1 MEQALGTV
9 LLERGR
15 RGIGLT
21 PAGRSVAHHARAV
34 LAQVERMR
42 GDLAEHAQGLRGRVR
57 LLSNTAAL
65 TELLPDALAPW
76 LAANP
81 GVDTRGPAPRLSGR
95 CGRVLRTPESLR
107 TGYHSGLETFPF
119 REDRLVLVVA
129 RGHALASRRPIAF
142 RDVID
147 TEFVGLAG
155 NSALQQHLGWQA
167 AQAGRPLRLRVR
179 VQGLDTVC
187 RLVGRGVGV
196 GIVPE
201 TAARRCRRAT
211 GHRGGAPDRSL
222 GAPSPHPLRAAARG
236 PADPRETARGAP
248 RRKSAARVNL
258 LRPSARRRVAPG
270 MPNGGRRRG
279 FEA

>member
-1 MEQALGTV
+1 MRFDLVDLRLFLHVAEAGSITAGAKRAGLALASASARVRGMEQALGTV

-95 CGRVLRTPESLR
+95 CGRVLRTPELLR
-107 TGYHSGLETFPF
+107 TGWTTRGWRPSRSARTGSCWSWRAAT
-119 REDRLVLVVA
+119 RL
-129 RGHALASRRPIAF
+129 P
-142 RDVID
+142 
-147 TEFVGLAG
+147 
-155 NSALQQHLGWQA
+155 
-167 AQAGRPLRLRVR
+167 
-179 VQGLDTVC
+179 
-187 RLVGRGVGV
+187 
-196 GIVPE
+196 
-201 TAARRCRRAT
+201 
-211 GHRGGAPDRSL
+211 RGGRSPF
-222 GAPSPHPLRAAARG
+222 A
-236 PADPRETARGAP
+236 T
-248 RRKSAARVNL
+248 
-258 LRPSARRRVAPG
+258 
-270 MPNGGRRRG
+270 
-279 FEA
+279 